1 MWKIKITSNRWNNE
15 VKGDKHYN
23 CAQENWQA
31 PTGFQ
36 PDKMQKIKED
46 GKAVT
51 KSTYFNQNQFFS
63 PQNQTH
69 T

>member
-1 MWKIKITSNRWNNE
+1 MGYKIE

-36 PDKMQKIKED
+36 PDIRCKKQNKTEKLIQNQL
-46 GKAVT
+46 T
-51 KSTYFNQNQFFS
+51 FNQNQVFS
-63 PQNQTH
+63 PQNRTH

>member
-1 MWKIKITSNRWNNE
+1 LWKSIITSNGYKIE

-46 GKAVT
+46 RKAVK
-51 KSTYFNQNQFFS
+51 KSTYF
-63 PQNQTH
+63 
-69 T
+69 